1 MCVGLRGAALEG
13 YIIMFPAVMVCLM
26 DLIFYFIFIFN
37 LVCLFIIIRLN
48 AFDVAVMFTLHF
60 VSKIKEP

>member
-26 DLIFYFIFIFN
+26 DLVFYFIFIFN
-37 LVCLFIIIRLN
+37 LVCLFTIISLN
-48 AFDVAVMFTLHF
+48 AFDVALMFTLHF